1 MITHLLCKISL
12 LLVLDIELNPSP
24 SFSHIDQTI
33 YEKAFLKRVTA
44 QKWRKDITN
53 GKWTRF
59 E

>member
-44 QKWRKDITN
+44 QK
-53 GKWTRF
+53 
-59 E
+59 